1 MEVLKD
7 SFDNTD
13 YQLAGH
19 GPRNVKVLRQ
29 AFQEIDD
36 EVKSDIYGK
45 KEPDVKIHIGFFAF
59 SGNHIISFC

>member
-19 GPRNVKVLRQ
+19 GPRNVKVLKQ

-36 EVKSDIYGK
+36 EVKSDIYGTGAAINDFEDK
-45 KEPDVKIHIGFFAF
+45 MA
-59 SGNHIISFC
+59 SFLGK